1 MTGVHPETYP
11 VVERILSHTGR
22 PIEQLMGNAPLL
34 QSLKPELFANET
46 CGVISVRDILQE
58 LEKPG
63 RDPRPGFKVARL
75 REDVKDIADLRAGM
89 QLEGTVS
96 NVAAFG
102 AFIDLGVHQDGLVH
116 VSELAAGFV
125 RDAREV
131 VRVGDVVKVRVLEVD
146 LARKRIA
153 LSLRPDDGQP
163 ATRGAATPR
172 AAAADRGAR
181 PQRGADRPSPPNTA
195 LAAAFAK
202 VRREPG
208 QGGSGRA

>member
-11 VVERILSHTGR
+11 VVERILSHTDR
-22 PIEQLMGNAPLL
+22 PIEQLMGNASLL

-46 CGVISVRDILQE
+46 FGVISVRDILQE

-75 REDVKDIADLRAGM
+75 REDVSDIADLRAGM

-102 AFIDLGVHQDGLVH
+102 AFVDLGVHQDGLVH
-116 VSELAAGFV
+116 VSELAAKYV

-153 LSLRPDDGQP
+153 LSMRPDDGRP
-163 ATRGAATPR
+163 AAGRPAGVR
-172 AAAADRGAR
+172 APQADRGAK
-181 PQRGADRPSPPNTA
+181 PQRGFDRAAPTDTA

-202 VRREPG
+202 LR
-208 QGGSGRA
+208 QASSSGTDPA